1 MEIELEVVPVYVVFT
16 PLKTYG
22 GGGSRM
28 RELTFSFLFGYSYIL
43 RQTQIV
49 FRFIRETIF

>member
-22 GGGSRM
+22 GGGESDERID
-28 RELTFSFLFGYSYIL
+28 FFFLIWL
-43 RQTQIV
+43 
-49 FRFIRETIF
+49 FIHT